1 VQPQGQGG
9 QPLGAWGRPPI
20 AAFRAGPMSLPPTRK
35 TTKARPTGPAS
46 MSRSSRKTGDGG
58 ASPYMD
64 TDELDGLSDDDD
76 YDDERWEQV
85 GKGGAWARPLTT

>member
-1 VQPQGQGG
+1 
-9 QPLGAWGRPPI
+9 
-20 AAFRAGPMSLPPTRK
+20 
-35 TTKARPTGPAS
+35 